1 MTRIYLLHENEAWV
15 APLHAALDGLG
26 VPHED
31 WFLDA
36 GTVPLDRTPPPG
48 VFYSRMS
55 ASCHSRD
62 HHDAPDFARAALTW
76 LEAHGRRVVNGT
88 RALALELSKAAQYA
102 AFIQAGIR
110 VPRSLA
116 AVGRA
121 ETLAAARSLGPGPY
135 ILKPN
140 RGGKGLGVR
149 LFQSAEE
156 MDGTL
161 TALGE
166 EERPVDGLWL
176 IQDYVASPEPFI
188 TRCEFI
194 GGRFHYAVRV
204 DTRGGFELCPAD
216 ACEIDGPEGPTDRF
230 IIDPRFDHQILHD
243 YQRFLKSNGV
253 EIAGIEFVRDATGRI
268 FTYDLNC
275 NTNYNAQAEAKAG
288 LPLTGAQAVAS
299 FLAEEL
305 EKLPEA
311 AAAE

>member
-1 MTRIYLLHENEAWV
+1 MARVYLLHENEAWV

-31 WFLDA
+31 WFLGA
-36 GTVPLDRTPPPG
+36 GVVPLDRAPPQG

-55 ASCHSRD
+55 ASCHSRG
-62 HHDAPDFARAALTW
+62 HHDAPDFARAVLGW

-102 AFIQAGIR
+102 AFVRSGITI
-110 VPRSLA
+110 PRSLA
-116 AVGRA
+116 AVGRDA
-121 ETLAAARSLGPGPY
+121 ALAAARSLGPGPY

-149 LFQSAEE
+149 LLQSFEDL
-156 MDGTL
+156 DGIL
-161 TALGE
+161 AALSE
-166 EERPVDGLWL
+166 EEQPIDRVWL

-204 DTRGGFELCPAD
+204 DTRDGFELCPAG
-216 ACEIDGPEGPTDRF
+216 ACEIDTPLGTIDKF
-230 IIDPRFDHQILHD
+230 IIDPCFDHPILDD
-243 YQRFLKSNGV
+243 YRRFLKANGV
-253 EIAGIEFVRDATGRI
+253 EIAGIEFVRDAAGES

-288 LPLTGAQAVAS
+288 LPLTGAQAVAG
-299 FLAEEL
+299 FLAGEL

>member
-1 MTRIYLLHENEAWV
+1 MARVYLLHENEAWV

-26 VPHED
+26 APHED

-36 GTVPLDRTPPPG
+36 GRVPLYRAPPQG

-55 ASCHSRD
+55 ASCHSRG
-62 HHDAPDFARAALTW
+62 HHDAPDFARAVLGW

-102 AFIQAGIR
+102 AFVRAGIK

-116 AVGRA
+116 AVGRD
-121 ETLAAARSLGPGPY
+121 ETLTAARSLGTGPY

-149 LFQSAEE
+149 LLQSLDD

-161 TALGE
+161 AALGE
-166 EERPVDGLWL
+166 EEQPVDGLWL

-194 GGRFHYAVRV
+194 AGRFHYAVRV
-204 DTRGGFELCPAD
+204 DTRDGFELCPAD
-216 ACEIDGPEGPTDRF
+216 ACEIGTPLGTTDKF
-230 IIDPRFDHQILHD
+230 IIDPRFDHPILDD
-243 YQRFLKSNGV
+243 YRSFLNANGV
-253 EIAGIEFVRDATGRI
+253 EIAGIEFVRDAAGEI

-275 NTNYNAQAEAKAG
+275 NTNYNAQAEAKTG
-288 LPLTGAQAVAS
+288 LTLTGAQAVAG
-299 FLAEEL
+299 FLAGEL